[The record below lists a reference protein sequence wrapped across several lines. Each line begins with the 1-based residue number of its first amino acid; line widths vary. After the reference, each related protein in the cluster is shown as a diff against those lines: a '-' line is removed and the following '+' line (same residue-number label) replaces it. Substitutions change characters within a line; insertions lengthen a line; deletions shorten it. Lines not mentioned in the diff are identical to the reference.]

1 DYQSVAPTT
10 LTFPPGMT
18 TRTFTVPLLN
28 DTIVDGARTLRVAL
42 VSSTGGPAIGTHST
56 STVTLLDDDDG
67 GVIQWQKA
75 GATVGEGAGNAVLMV
90 TRTVSTP
97 G

>member
-1 DYQSVAPTT
+1 MP
-10 LTFPPGMT
+10 

-42 VSSTGGPAIGTHST
+42 ASPTGGPALGTQNT

-75 GATVGEGAGNAVLMV
+75 SATVGEGVGNA
-90 TRTVSTP
+90 SSW
-97 G
+97 